1 MWVLGNKLELS
12 GRASSAVNSWP
23 ISPAPFKYPSL
34 KFLVKFYCDQTN
46 KQARF
51 PCPVCLFVCLKCFI
65 GTGEVAQQLTALAVP
80 LRDPGSGPVSTT
92 WLTTMMPVPGDPMLS
107 SDVHDHCMYT
117 VHRHIGR

>member
-1 MWVLGNKLELS
+1 MLLTPGPFPQPPLNILVLNFWL
-12 GRASSAVNSWP
+12 NS
-23 ISPAPFKYPSL
+23 IVIK
-34 KFLVKFYCDQTN
+34 QTN
-46 KQARF
+46 KQGF
-51 PCPVCLFVCLKCFI
+51 PVLFVCLFVCLKCFI